1 MPALGRNKPRSG
13 HHSYMT
19 SAARPTGMPPAA
31 LTHVRAATRL
41 RTPLGNKKPQASA
54 CRTHRHGPAP
64 PNACEADVL
73 LICQERESSDSPM
86 LKAF

>member
-1 MPALGRNKPRSG
+1 MPFGAGQVAQRTSFLYDGRDKAGRNAAGRIGACSG
-13 HHSYMT
+13 SET
-19 SAARPTGMPPAA
+19 
-31 LTHVRAATRL
+31 L
-41 RTPLGNKKPQASA
+41 RTRLGNKKPQASA